1 VPPRRS
7 APRLN
12 TGRASAAAMTA
23 SDAATTPIART
34 VRSATAAEYT
44 PASDQEDAMTQ
55 TLGRAE
61 LQAVSDR
68 LQDAFARRNPAA
80 FAACHTLEGVVE
92 SPMFATLR
100 GRKAIEEAQRAFFT
114 SFPDV
119 AATIDATLIDP
130 PHIAVFV
137 TMHATHVNEFFGLP
151 GTGRHI
157 EVRVARLLR

>member
-1 VPPRRS
+1 
-7 APRLN
+7 
-12 TGRASAAAMTA
+12 
-23 SDAATTPIART
+23 
-34 VRSATAAEYT
+34 
-44 PASDQEDAMTQ
+44 MTQ
-55 TLGRAE
+55 ALTRAE
-61 LQAVSDR
+61 LQSAVDR
-68 LQDAFARRNPAA
+68 LQEAFNRRDPTAIA
-80 FAACHTLEGVVE
+80 ECHTLDGVIE

-157 EVRVARLLR
+157 EVRVARLLRMDGDLVAHEARIYDFTGLLVQVGVLRAKPAKP